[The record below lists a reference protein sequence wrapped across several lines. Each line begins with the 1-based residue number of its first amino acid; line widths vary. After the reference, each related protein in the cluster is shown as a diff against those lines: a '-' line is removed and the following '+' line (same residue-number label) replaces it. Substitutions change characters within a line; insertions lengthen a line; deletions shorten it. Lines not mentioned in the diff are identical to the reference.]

1 MRQARSTV
9 EGAFLAALT
18 VIFYLSSIYI
28 PVLGFLLSFLC
39 PLPIMFLTIRWDMKA
54 GLLAALVASFI
65 VFIFAGAI
73 SALTCFVGFT
83 FLGLI
88 MGLTIKRGYNFIEVM
103 GINTLVSISSK
114 LLLIGLVFL
123 IMGQNPLSET
133 LSFLEE
139 GLKKGLSFFPQEGGG
154 IDVEMIA
161 SFIHMVLPAAVF
173 IASLFDTVLNFLL
186 GSWIGKRLDIKFPPF
201 PPFENLQLPRS
212 IFWAFALGW
221 LFVLFGGATFWGK
234 IGLNL
239 RMVTQVLFL
248 VQGAS
253 VVYYF
258 LGKYIRSRFWL
269 TIIVVFVAL
278 QPLLSTILSWVGV
291 FDFCFDLRK
300 IRGK

>member
-139 GLKKGLSFFPQEGGG
+139 GLKKGLSFFPQEGG

-186 GSWIGKRLDIKFPPF
+186 GSWIGKRLILNFSLSS
-201 PPFENLQLPRS
+201 FENLVNCPD
-212 IFWAFALGW
+212 
-221 LFVLFGGATFWGK
+221 LFFGLLLWDGFSFCLEELLFGA
-234 IGLNL
+234 
-239 RMVTQVLFL
+239 RL
-248 VQGAS
+248 V
-253 VVYYF
+253 
-258 LGKYIRSRFWL
+258 
-269 TIIVVFVAL
+269 
-278 QPLLSTILSWVGV
+278 
-291 FDFCFDLRK
+291 
-300 IRGK
+300 